1 VSAAKKKKKKKKH
14 NATVCN
20 FVFLHFAGVSHERLQ
35 TTFSR
40 PPEKR
45 AKEKSERWLM
55 SWNRMVPLPQSR

>member
-1 VSAAKKKKKKKKH
+1 
-14 NATVCN
+14 
-20 FVFLHFAGVSHERLQ
+20 LHFAGVSHERLQ